1 MERRDF
7 LKIALGRCCGRC
19 ARWPPAPGPRR
30 FHRNR
35 WPRMAGCPPIRMLI
49 LPSRQATKSIAS
61 SRKKCDGAT
70 AIIAA
75 GVIVTG
81 AGATVIGA
89 GATVIGAG
97 TVVIGVGA
105 AGIGAGI
112 AAAAGTAATTGVAV
126 TGRA

>member
-1 MERRDF
+1 
-7 LKIALGRCCGRC
+7 LLQALRQ
-19 ARWPPAPGPRR
+19 WPPAPGPRR
-30 FHRNR
+30 FHRKR

-49 LPSRQATKSIAS
+49 LPSRRAMKWIAS

-70 AIIAA
+70 VIIAA

-81 AGATVIGA
+81 AGAATVIGA
-89 GATVIGAG
+89 GA
-97 TVVIGVGA
+97 VVIGVGA

-126 TGRA
+126 TGKA

>member
-1 MERRDF
+1 
-7 LKIALGRCCGRC
+7 
-19 ARWPPAPGPRR
+19 
-30 FHRNR
+30 
-35 WPRMAGCPPIRMLI
+35 MLI
-49 LPSRQATKSIAS
+49 PPSRRAMKWNAS
-61 SRKKCDGAT
+61 SRRKCDGAT

-81 AGATVIGA
+81 AGAATVIGA
-89 GATVIGAG
+89 GA
-97 TVVIGVGA
+97 VVIGVGA